1 VVRWLE
7 GVAFVEDAVI
17 CRSLKPESDAL
28 SIRAGNG
35 RDRWIVEPMPSPR
48 RRSRSPATPRRP
60 ALGADHNKII
70 SELRFFASELDGN
83 GRPDLANR
91 ARKAADRVG

>member
-28 SIRAGNG
+28 SMRAGNG
-35 RDRWIVEPMPSPR
+35 RDRWIVESITR
-48 RRSRSPATPRRP
+48 YAEAAGSRCRP
-60 ALGADHNKII
+60 QQDHFGT
-70 SELRFFASELDGN
+70 RFFASELDGN

-91 ARKAADRVG
+91 ARKAADRVGQAPLP